1 MTIQYKNLD
10 LEVTLESF
18 NSHYNGDKR
27 EASVIYFEGNNITE
41 VFKKL
46 ELIKDINLKLNE

>member
-10 LEVTLESF
+10 LDVTLESF

-46 ELIKDINLKLNE
+46 GLINSVNLKLNE